1 MSPPRRRWLAW
12 SLALVSLA
20 GLAGA
25 PAPAPARAEPAPR
38 AARRLPDARGVAYA
52 AEVAP
57 GLYRGGQPSADGV
70 AWLKSIGVK
79 TVLNLRHYHGDSEKQ
94 AVESVGLRYERIAM
108 TSRDQP
114 TPEQVARFLAIV
126 RDPALRPVYVHC
138 EHGVDRT
145 GAMMAVYRMEDEG
158 WSNADAYAEMES
170 FGPHFIFRDLR
181 NFVKGYR
188 PQKAAL
194 TRARLTEPRAGR

>member
-1 MSPPRRRWLAW
+1 MSPPRRRLLAW

-20 GLAGA
+20 VLAGA
-25 PAPAPARAEPAPR
+25 PAAPTARAEPARR
-38 AARRLPDARGVAYA
+38 AARRLSDARGVAYA

-57 GLYRGGQPSADGV
+57 GLYRGGQPSAEGV

-79 TVLNLRHYHGDSEKQ
+79 TVLSLRHYHGDGEKQ
-94 AVESVGLRYERIAM
+94 AVESIGLRYERIAM

-114 TPEQVARFLAIV
+114 TPEQVARFLGIV

-170 FGPHFIFRDLR
+170 FGPHFIFRVLR
-181 NFVKGYR
+181 NFVKSYR
-188 PQKAAL
+188 PAEGAL
-194 TRARLTEPRAGR
+194 IRARFRAPRAGP